1 LIAYLTLRRLLRL
14 AALTYFRRLQVVGQ
28 EHVPETGPVMF
39 CGNHPNALLD
49 PVLIT
54 CFCGRVVR
62 FATKDTLFDN
72 WLLRPFLAILGA
84 VPVKRKQDHAGAAVS
99 NEPAFEKLFEVLA
112 DGHAVGIFPEGISHD
127 ASQLA
132 RLKTGA
138 ARIAFGF
145 QERHPGLRV
154 PVVPCGLNYVTPD
167 RFRSS
172 VLVQFGRA
180 LTIEDAQLEAY
191 RMNRP
196 QAVHA
201 FTAELQA
208 RLRSLTVNAEDW
220 ETIRVLDGVRRL
232 YQPPRLPFEQRI
244 ELARRFNS
252 LYPQVRDEPVVRRLY
267 ARVRA
272 YLDRLAAAGLTDR
285 DLRRTMRRRETVL
298 RVVRH
303 VTLVVVWLPLALLG
317 AVIHLPLGLL
327 LDVTGDRLNPDRTLR
342 ATLKFTLGVALLLAI
357 YFAVPIAIGM
367 SVGWGLG
374 LAAFVLLPL
383 SGYAT
388 LRVAERAVAL
398 RQIVRAS
405 MRVLTLA
412 SEVRALQAERETLQV
427 EIAQA
432 VERYGPGDGA
442 TRPETVP
449 DRRSST

>member
-1 LIAYLTLRRLLRL
+1 MIAYLMLRRLLRL
-14 AALTYFRRLQVVGQ
+14 AALTFFRRLQVVGQ
-28 EHVPETGPVMF
+28 EHVPEAGPVMF

-84 VPVKRKQDHAGAAVS
+84 VPVKRKQDHAGVAVS
-99 NEPAFEKLFEVLA
+99 NEEAFEKLFEALA
-112 DGHAVGIFPEGISHD
+112 AGHAIGIFPEGISHD
-127 ASQLA
+127 DSQLV

-145 QERHPGLRV
+145 QDRHPEKRV
-154 PVVPCGLNYVTPD
+154 AVVPCGLNYVTPD

-180 LTIEDAQLEAY
+180 LTIDDALLEAY
-191 RMNRP
+191 RSNR
-196 QAVHA
+196 QQVVHA
-201 FTAELQA
+201 FTADLQA

-232 YQPPRLPFEQRI
+232 YQPPRLPFERRI
-244 ELARRFNS
+244 ELSRRFNA
-252 LYPQVRDEPVVRRLY
+252 LYPEVKDEPVVRRLY

-272 YLDRLAAAGLTDR
+272 YLDRLSAAGLTDR
-285 DLRRTMRRRETVL
+285 DLRRTMLRRETAL

-303 VTLVVVWLPLALLG
+303 VMLVVVWLPLALLG
-317 AVIHLPLGLL
+317 AVVHLPVGLL
-327 LDVTGDRLNPDRTLR
+327 LDIGDRLSPDRILR
-342 ATLKFTLGVALLLAI
+342 ATLKFSLGVALLLAI
-357 YFAVPIAIGM
+357 YIAVPIAVGM
-367 SVGWGLG
+367 SVGWALG
-374 LAAFVLLPL
+374 VSAVVLLPL

-398 RQIVRAS
+398 RQIVRAAI
-405 MRVLTLA
+405 RGLTLT
-412 SEVRALQAERETLQV
+412 SEVRALQAEREALHV

-432 VERYGPGDGA
+432 IERYGPGDGA
-442 TRPETVP
+442 SRPETVP
-449 DRRSST
+449 DGRPAT